1 MKTSLKTSS
10 GLSFELIATD
20 DRNISK
26 FDRMLSRL

>member
-1 MKTSLKTSS
+1 MKTKS

-26 FDRMLSRL
+26 FDRLLTRQ